1 MVDPCSDL
9 EKVLNA
15 ARGAL
20 VIAVER
26 AQRLPKIID
35 GGVLSEK
42 DAAIYAG
49 VNEAQGWVEQAE
61 EALRECRAAME

>member
-1 MVDPCSDL
+1 MVDPCSYL

-20 VIAVER
+20 VFAVER

-35 GGVLSEK
+35 ESVLSEK

-49 VNEAQGWVEQAE
+49 VNEPRIGLSSR
-61 EALRECRAAME
+61 EALKECREAIE